1 MAGAPPSELALP
13 SSPTTRMEHTL
24 KQILVRIAGIA
35 LIVAGV
41 AGLAF
46 SILGLVVLDRV
57 HERVEPA
64 LMEQVEL
71 ADRTLAATAEGL
83 DLVETSLSDAAEM
96 ADSLESTM
104 ANVSRAAGDTVPIL
118 DSVGKMVGEQ
128 LPATLKATQD
138 TLASVA
144 QSAKLI
150 DDVLAVVTAI
160 PFLGLERYNPEVP
173 FHQGLDDVATSLD
186 DIPTSLITAQEGLD
200 IASRSLEGLEGD
212 FEAMGESIAGLT
224 ISLEKGESVVVRYQE
239 IVNDMQG
246 LVVSVKQGLPQ
257 WLQWLQTGLSL
268 VLVWLG
274 IAQIGL
280 LTQGWELI
288 ARSRSTRSEAAKTE
302 LVSERDEDHENAEN
316 EE

>member
-1 MAGAPPSELALP
+1 M
-13 SSPTTRMEHTL
+13 
-24 KQILVRIAGIA
+24 KQILVRVAGIA
-35 LIVAGV
+35 LIVAGIG
-41 AGLAF
+41 GLGF
-46 SILGLVVLDRV
+46 SIIGLMAIQRV

-71 ADRTLAATAEGL
+71 AERTLAATAEGL
-83 DLVETSLSDAAEM
+83 ALVETSLGDAAEM

-160 PFLGLERYNPEVP
+160 PFLGLERYNPEAP
-173 FHQGLDDVATSLD
+173 LHQGLDDVATSLD
-186 DIPTSLITAQEGLD
+186 DIPTSLVTAQEGLD
-200 IASRSLEGLEGD
+200 IASGSLEELEGD
-212 FEAMGESIAGLT
+212 FATMGESIAGLT
-224 ISLEKGESVVVRYQE
+224 TSLEKGESVVVQYQRVVDE
-239 IVNDMQG
+239 LQEA
-246 LVVSVKQGLPQ
+246 VVSVKQGLPK
-257 WLQWLQTGLSL
+257 WLQWLRLGLSL

-288 ARSRSTRSEAAKTE
+288 ARSRSTGSEAAKTE
-302 LVSERDEDHENAEN
+302 LVSERDEDHENAES

>member
-1 MAGAPPSELALP
+1 M
-13 SSPTTRMEHTL
+13 
-24 KQILVRIAGIA
+24 KQMLVRVAGVA
-35 LIVAGV
+35 LIVAGLG
-41 AGLAF
+41 GLGF
-46 SILGLVVLDRV
+46 SIIGLMALQRV

-71 ADRTLAATAEGL
+71 AERTLAATAEGL
-83 DLVETSLSDAAEM
+83 ALVETSLGDAAEM

-160 PFLGLERYNPEVP
+160 PFLGLERYNPEAP
-173 FHQGLDDVATSLD
+173 LHQGLDDVATSLD
-186 DIPTSLITAQEGLD
+186 DIPTSLVTAQEGLD
-200 IASRSLEGLEGD
+200 IAGGSLEELEGD
-212 FEAMGESIAGLT
+212 FAAMGESIAGLT
-224 ISLEKGESVVVRYQE
+224 TSLEKGESVVVQYQGVVDDLQE
-239 IVNDMQG
+239 A
-246 LVVSVKQGLPQ
+246 VVSVKQGLPK
-257 WLQWLQTGLSL
+257 WLQWLRLGLSL

-288 ARSRSTRSEAAKTE
+288 ARSRSTGSEAAKTE
-302 LVSERDEDHENAEN
+302 LVSERDEDRENAES

>member
-1 MAGAPPSELALP
+1 M
-13 SSPTTRMEHTL
+13 
-24 KQILVRIAGIA
+24 KQILVRVAGIA
-35 LIVAGV
+35 LIVASIG
-41 AGLAF
+41 GLGF
-46 SILGLVVLDRV
+46 SIIGLMAIQRV
-57 HERVEPA
+57 HERAEPA

-71 ADRTLAATAEGL
+71 AERTLAATAEGL
-83 DLVETSLSDAAEM
+83 ALVETSLSDAAEM

-160 PFLGLERYNPEVP
+160 PFLGLERYNPEAP

-186 DIPTSLITAQEGLD
+186 DIPTSLVTAQEGLD
-200 IASRSLEGLEGD
+200 IASGSLEELEGD
-212 FEAMGESIAGLT
+212 FATMGESIAGLT
-224 ISLEKGESVVVRYQE
+224 TSLEKGESVVVQYQRVVDE
-239 IVNDMQG
+239 LQEA
-246 LVVSVKQGLPQ
+246 VVSVKQGLPK
-257 WLQWLQTGLSL
+257 WLQWLRLGLSL

-288 ARSRSTRSEAAKTE
+288 ARSRSTGSEAAKTE
-302 LVSERDEDHENAEN
+302 LVSERDEDRENAES

>member
-1 MAGAPPSELALP
+1 
-13 SSPTTRMEHTL
+13 MEHTL

-83 DLVETSLSDAAEM
+83 ALVETSLSDAAEM